1 VGNHFADNNRSNRA
15 SRNERPLNPNSR
27 AAIRARQEAEEREK
41 REWIAQRKREEKAAA
56 EAEAKA
62 KAEWIAQRKRQER
75 EAAEE
80 QRREEQRREEEARR
94 REQERKEAERRR
106 RAEKRAARLKKVVKG
121 VKIAVLA
128 LLALVILL
136 GAAAVLIGTKIAN
149 SDTNFPN
156 VYLSGI
162 PVGGLTREETEKKLV
177 EAGWADPES
186 ARLRVELPMGVTM
199 ELDRAEAGLL
209 MSLEDAVDAAYRYGH
224 EGSML
229 DSVKTY
235 LNARKEKVDVA
246 YTDLEIDHDYVRER
260 AEAAVAE
267 FREKTAGDS
276 YFIDT
281 EEKVLHFVKGAGE
294 LDIDQ
299 EELIAAVE
307 EAMLSGETLLVYDKI
322 EGEPSMP
329 DFQALYD
336 ELNVEPVNARYA
348 DKEFNII
355 PETVG
360 CTFDL
365 ETARQL
371 WQDAETMEEILIPL
385 EIVEPEVTEEKLR
398 GELFKDCLGKQTTSF
413 GGSTRA
419 RVNNINL
426 AVDKI
431 NGTILLPGETFSYNE
446 TVGQRTYANGFQEA
460 GAYANGEVVQE
471 VGGGI
476 CQVSSTLYCASLY
489 ARMTIVDRT
498 SHYFR
503 VTYLPAGQD
512 ATVSW
517 TQPDFKF
524 RNDRDYP
531 VKIVA
536 YCDNDAMELTI
547 EIWGTDTDG
556 IWVSLSSETYSVYDK
571 EFPSVHIGWNVY
583 LWISYYDAEG
593 HFLETV
599 EGPAST
605 YFRHDYEIE
614 WPPEKF
620 KDDDDE
626 GGSGGTTGEIIDDGS
641 GSGGGDPGGGGG
653 DDGGGNDGGG
663 NDGGGGGGDDGGGGG
678 GGDEGGSPGDV
689 IIEP

>member
-1 VGNHFADNNRSNRA
+1 MGNHFADNDRVKSA
-15 SRNERPLNPNSR
+15 SRGQRQGKPAPKTESR
-27 AAIRARQEAEEREK
+27 AAARARQEAEEREK
-41 REWIAQRKREEKAAA
+41 REWIARRKREEKAAA

-62 KAEWIAQRKRQER
+62 KAEWIAQRKREER

-94 REQERKEAERRR
+94 REQERKEALRKR
-106 RAEKRAARLKKVVKG
+106 RAEKRAARMKQIVRG
-121 VKIAVLA
+121 VKVALLVVLSLA
-128 LLALVILL
+128 LLLGAGALVI
-136 GAAAVLIGTKIAN
+136 GYKIAN

-156 VYLSGI
+156 VQLNGI
-162 PVGGLTREETEKKLV
+162 DVGGLTREETEQKLL
-177 EAGWADPES
+177 EAGWEDPES
-186 ARLRVELPMGVTM
+186 MILRVELPMDVSF
-199 ELDRAEAGLL
+199 ELDRREAGLV
-209 MSLEDAVDAAYRYGH
+209 MSTEDAVNAAYNYGH
-224 EGSML
+224 EGTML

-235 LNARKEKVDVA
+235 FHARANSVNVA
-246 YTDLEIDHDYVRER
+246 AEDLELDRDYVRNAAR
-260 AEAAVAE
+260 AGVEE
-267 FREKTAGDS
+267 FRKKTAGDS

-281 EEKVLHFVKGAGE
+281 DAKVLHFVKGAGE
-294 LDIDQ
+294 LDLD
-299 EELIAAVE
+299 EDALCAAVE
-307 EAMLSGETLLVYDKI
+307 EAFLNGETSLVYDKI
-322 EGEPSMP
+322 EGEPVMP

-365 ETARQL
+365 ETARKL
-371 WQDAETMEEILIPL
+371 WEEAEPMEEILIPL
-385 EIVEPEVTEEKLR
+385 EILEPEITEEKLR

-426 AVDKI
+426 AADKI

-446 TVGQRTYANGFQEA
+446 VVGQRTYANGFQEA

-476 CQVSSTLYCASLY
+476 CQVSSTLYCATLY
-489 ARMTIVDRT
+489 SRMTIVDRT

-583 LWISYYDAEG
+583 LWITYYDAEG

-599 EGPAST
+599 EGSSST

-626 GGSGGTTGEIIDDGS
+626 GGGGGTGVVIIDDG
-641 GSGGGDPGGGGG
+641 GE
-653 DDGGGNDGGG
+653 GGGNEGGG
-663 NDGGGGGGDDGGGGG
+663 NEGGGNEGGGNEGGGNEGG
-678 GGDEGGSPGDV
+678 GEGGGTGEV
-689 IIEP
+689 IIEEP